1 LAQVSPEPLILML
14 GFLKIWGFS
23 FLFSIWFLFTLIH
36 AVGTLDLNKTSRLRG
51 PDSKTV
57 LDLKTLTLALDADV
71 RQAEVLVLRDRLGR
85 CLVGLNMRRDT
96 SLRVLGLAC
105 LTRGLV

>member
-1 LAQVSPEPLILML
+1 ML
-14 GFLKIWGFS
+14 GFLKIWGF
-23 FLFSIWFLFTLIH
+23 FILFSIRFLFNLIH
-36 AVGTLDLNKTSRLRG
+36 AVGTLDLNKSSRLRG

-57 LDLKTLTLALDADV
+57 LDPKTLTLALDADV

-85 CLVGLNMRRDT
+85 RLVSLNIRRST

-105 LTRGLV
+105 LIRGLVR